1 VSDFYR
7 TVLIGGVK
15 MKIEVLGPGCP
26 RCQTLEAN
34 VREAIRQL
42 DIEADVE
49 KVTAMGEIAARGV
62 MSVPGVVVDGEVVS
76 TGKLLSV
83 EEVKTILGK

>member
-1 VSDFYR
+1 
-7 TVLIGGVK
+7 